1 MNRRRRSSLRRNQP
15 GFMLI
20 GLLALL
26 VMGGLYF
33 FISNL
38 TPEAI
43 AILRKAKTDAA
54 LVQAREALV
63 GYAIRYREDQINDG
77 QLDRVYGYL
86 PLPDLGS
93 SRNNNVDP
101 KCKDAANNPLEGC
114 DAASNTTNFTV
125 IGRFP
130 WRTLGTEPL
139 RDGSGECL
147 WYVVSGS
154 HDRIQ
159 RPTPM
164 NWDTLGHLDVVTAN
178 SGATLVSALASAHN
192 RPVAIIFSPGPPLAG
207 QNRADLGGDDVSQCG
222 GNYNP
227 ANYLDP
233 STALVQGGT
242 SAYFSGSSTID
253 ASTTNLALAI
263 SGNIDQ
269 FGSDFHDQCPHGSSC
284 TTVINDKGLTLTS
297 DTLFGALRKSS
308 SFRLEINSMLDRMAA
323 CLRDQFAAMGS
334 LTRDA
339 NSAGLPASPAD
350 KTTGRIPANA
360 SCYGDGIDPRG
371 YFSNYAELVFV
382 AKPNSGDFTVAV
394 DGINQ
399 SCAGTLVFAS
409 QRNTTSQ
416 SRSTTP
422 EKTVFLNYLEGS
434 NLTSFTSIGT
444 DFGGANQ
451 FARVSAAQS
460 ASDDIV
466 RCIPAGKSLAEA
478 PSALPAGSELTAY
491 DAATRTLTLGRQNI
505 ESDAGY
511 PARTLFGCAWTP
523 EAHGT
528 GSGVRAY
535 FKFRIE
541 DTGTPG
547 EGFTFAAIDG
557 DRNGA
562 TVCGAAVQ
570 HMGYSGNN
578 AVTPIIAHPK
588 LGIEFDT
595 RRNYVDG
602 SPFGFSDPVGFDPG
616 YLSSSPISTS
626 HLNNG
631 RADPNYTGGHM
642 AIVYWG
648 IEADIFS
655 DRGCA
660 FSTCPSPMFCKA
672 VTSPPAG
679 FAAGSYCHLNPEED
693 DNVHGRTATLPTS
706 RPYPRNPVAPA
717 AVPAP
722 PAGVY
727 KLDPSLSQVPHD
739 DIHVRVEIDRVDNAG
754 RDDHARRVR
763 VVASSNLA
771 LSGLTTID
779 TIVLAAGNRVLV
791 VGQSDARQNGVWIA
805 STGAWSRATT
815 ENEGLEFPAGSS
827 WFVNEGNAYQGSLW
841 RLQNTDPIVMNTSLI
856 NIARYR
862 DPVRAVATTNLT
874 RSGLQVVD
882 GVSLVGGDRV
892 LLTAQST
899 PSDNGVYTVASG
911 SWSRASLENASA
923 SMMAGATWYV
933 REGSNAGRF
942 WHTTAD
948 ANPGSGAA
956 INISLITAA
965 SNTIYFSTMTT
976 KVWKLPDSPTSAN
989 QIAKMKLTSRALALL
1004 DPGHQPLLS
1013 DTTTVYDLRGA
1024 TCTSALTCASGQFC
1038 GIDNNCYSPAFRTMR
1053 LGFTNSQSTRDQ
1065 VINVT
1070 NFTTTWLP

>member
-1 MNRRRRSSLRRNQP
+1 MNRRRRSLARKQH
-15 GFMLI
+15 GFLLI
-20 GLLALL
+20 ALLALL
-26 VMGGLYF
+26 AMGGLYL

-38 TPEAI
+38 SPELIQA
-43 AILRKAKTDAA
+43 RRQAKTDAV
-54 LVQAREALV
+54 LVQAREALI
-63 GYAIRYREDQINDG
+63 GYALRYREDQINDG

-93 SRNNNVDP
+93 SRNNNADP
-101 KCKDAANNPLEGC
+101 KCKDASNNPLEGC

-130 WRTLGTEPL
+130 WRTLGIEPL

-164 NWDTLGHLDVVTAN
+164 NWDTLGHLDVVIAN
-178 SGATLVSALASAHN
+178 SGATLVSALASAHD

-207 QNRADLGGDDVSQCG
+207 QNRADLGGDDISQCG
-222 GNYNP
+222 GNYSP

-233 STALVQGGT
+233 SIASVQGGT
-242 SAYFSGSSTID
+242 SVYFSGSSALD

-263 SGNIDQ
+263 AGNIDKS
-269 FGSDFHDQCPHGSSC
+269 GSDFHAKCPQGNSC
-284 TTVINDKGLTLTS
+284 TTVANDKGLTLTS
-297 DTLFGALRKSS
+297 DTLFSALRKLS
-308 SFRLEINSMLDRMAA
+308 SFRLDINSMLDRMAI
-323 CLRDQFAAMGS
+323 CLRDQFAATGGN
-334 LTRDA
+334 LTLDA
-339 NSAGLPASPAD
+339 NSTGLPASPAD
-350 KTTGRIPANA
+350 KTAGRIPANA

-371 YFSNYAELVFV
+371 YFSNYAELIFV
-382 AKPNSGDFTVAV
+382 AKPNSGNFTVTV
-394 DGINQ
+394 DGANQ

-409 QRNTTSQ
+409 QRDTTSQ
-416 SRSTTP
+416 SRSTAA
-422 EKTVFLNYLEGS
+422 EKNVFSNYLEGS

-444 DFGGANQ
+444 AFGGANQ
-451 FARVSAAQS
+451 FAQISAAQS
-460 ASDDIV
+460 ASHDIV
-466 RCIPAGKSLAEA
+466 RCIPSGKSLTEA
-478 PSALPAGSELTAY
+478 PSALPAGTELTAY
-491 DAATRTLTLGRQNI
+491 DAGTRILTLGRQDI
-505 ESDAGY
+505 DTAHFYSA
-511 PARTLFGCAWTP
+511 AALFGCVWTP
-523 EAHGT
+523 EVHGT

-535 FKFRIE
+535 FKFQIE
-541 DTGTPG
+541 DTGFPG

-562 TVCGAAVQ
+562 TVCGAAGQ
-570 HMGYSGNN
+570 HLGYSGNN

-602 SPFGFSDPVGFDPG
+602 SPYGFSDPVGFDPG
-616 YLSSSPISTS
+616 YLLSSPISTS

-631 RADPNYTGGHM
+631 RADPNYAGGHM

-648 IEADIFS
+648 VEDPIKS
-655 DRGCA
+655 DRSCL
-660 FSTCPSPMFCKA
+660 FSACPSPMFCNSDK
-672 VTSPPAG
+672 
-679 FAAGSYCHLNPEED
+679 FCYLNPEED
-693 DNVHGRTATLPTS
+693 DNVHGRTATVPLS

-727 KLDPSLSQVPHD
+727 KLDPGLSQVPHD
-739 DIHVRVEIDRVDNAG
+739 DIHVRVEIDRVGNAG
-754 RDDHARRVR
+754 RDDHAKRVR
-763 VVASSNLA
+763 VVATTNLA
-771 LSGLTTID
+771 LSGLPTID
-779 TIVLAAGNRVLV
+779 TIALAAGNRVLV
-791 VGQSDARQNGVWIA
+791 AGQSDARQNGVWTA
-805 STGAWSRATT
+805 AAGAWTRATT

-827 WFVNEGNAYQGSLW
+827 WFVNEGNAYRGSLW
-841 RLQNTDPIVMNTSLI
+841 RLQNTDPIVINTSLI

-874 RSGLQVVD
+874 RSGLQTVD
-882 GVSLVGGDRV
+882 GVSLIGGDRV

-899 PSDNGVYTVASG
+899 PSENGVYSIASG
-911 SWSRASLENASA
+911 TWSRATLESASA
-923 SMMAGATWYV
+923 GMKAGATWYV

-948 ANPGSGAA
+948 ANPGGGAA
-956 INISLITAA
+956 INISLITSA
-965 SNTIYFSTMTT
+965 SNAIYFSTVTT
-976 KVWKLPDSPTSAN
+976 QVWKLPESPTSAN
-989 QIAKMKLTSRALALL
+989 QIAKMKLTSRPLALL

-1013 DTTTVYDLRGA
+1013 DTMTVYDLRGA

-1053 LGFTNSQSTRDQ
+1053 LGFTNSQSSRDQ
-1065 VINVT
+1065 VINIT
-1070 NFTTTWLP
+1070 DFTTTWLP